1 MQRVNVAVVTGRA
14 VDVRAPVVHENI
26 AKTMR
31 SIASVRRRMC
41 GGECGDGW
49 FDENCD
55 CVEILFVGKCEKC
68 ALELIIANGPVF
80 ACSLECKHFNHLG
93 SKDGIGELFHA
104 GAVAKHFYA

>member
-1 MQRVNVAVVTGRA
+1 MHRAIVVVVVTGRA

-41 GGECGDGW
+41 DDECGDGW

-55 CVEILFVGKCEKC
+55 CVEILFVEKC

-80 ACSLECKHFNHLG
+80 VCSLECKHFNHLG
-93 SKDGIGELFHA
+93 GKDGL
-104 GAVAKHFYA
+104 

>member
-41 GGECGDGW
+41 GCECGDGW

-93 SKDGIGELFHA
+93 SKDGLGELFHA
-104 GAVAKHFYA
+104 GAVAKNFYA